1 MIQGYFR
8 QYHGHCYAVFIVVPF
23 SLSSSEGFGPR
34 HQDALRFFPPSST
47 GTLLGRWDRNL
58 GMRRQSQLGV
68 VTSEFVDAWDGAH
81 SMPEASMS
89 CGNINQIF
97 FFAHGILVLFSNIT
111 VYSVYNL
118 NHSNL
123 SDETNKISVSLGH
136 LLRSSQQVLTTT
148 PCSLD
153 S

>member
-34 HQDALRFFPPSST
+34 HQDALRFFPLSST

-68 VTSEFVDAWDGAH
+68 VTREFVDALDGAH
-81 SMPEASMS
+81 SIPEASMS

-97 FFAHGILVLFSNIT
+97 FFNTGFWCYFQT
-111 VYSVYNL
+111 FQYTQY
-118 NHSNL
+118 
-123 SDETNKISVSLGH
+123 
-136 LLRSSQQVLTTT
+136 TT
-148 PCSLD
+148 
-153 S
+153 